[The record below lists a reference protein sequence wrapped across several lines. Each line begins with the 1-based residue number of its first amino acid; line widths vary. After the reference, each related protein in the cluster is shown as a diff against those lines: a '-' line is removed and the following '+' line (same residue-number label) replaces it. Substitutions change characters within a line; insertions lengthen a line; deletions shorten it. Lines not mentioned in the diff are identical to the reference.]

1 MQRGTRMINR
11 SFIREK
17 VVHCGKNFLSPEI
30 YPYSGQQ
37 QQAVGRKRGKK
48 VNVSAPKQKNLND
61 RRAKRYFIQLANSN
75 FGVGDLVVHLTYA
88 PEFLPESEEE
98 AAKIV
103 AKYLRRVA
111 YLRKKRGLPP
121 LKYLLVTQIGRKKDG
136 THRIHHHILMN
147 GGLDRDEVENLW
159 WETKGTKEREP
170 VMYGW
175 ANADRLRP
183 NAKGIA
189 SMAGYMVQDSAGKK
203 HWTQSQNLEKP
214 WHRAPNDRKY
224 TRRQLDKIAKL
235 PQVERILDKGYEI
248 LYFTENVDEF
258 AVRMMQNYQDKQF
271 QSVLDSNLDL
281 ESEEE
286 KKELEEKQES
296 SKDMLEEMKKALEG
310 KVGNVKLSGRLKSHP
325 VCLSSEGELSME
337 MAKTLN
343 AMPGTEGQKLQAQTV
358 LEINPEHPIYQR
370 LMELQTS
377 DTAKLDEYA
386 KLLYDQALLIAG
398 MPVED
403 PVAFSNRICD
413 LM

>member
-136 THRIHHHILMN
+136 THRIHHHVLMN

-159 WETKGTKEREP
+159 WETKGTKDREP
-170 VMYGW
+170 IMYGW

-189 SMAGYMVQDSAGKK
+189 SMAGYMVQDSAGKSTGRNRK
-203 HWTQSQNLEKP
+203 IWKSRGTGHRTTGSTRAASWTRSP
-214 WHRAPNDRKY
+214 SC
-224 TRRQLDKIAKL
+224 RRTARSSCVFGKSSIAAGSWWSARSRSTSK
-235 PQVERILDKGYEI
+235 
-248 LYFTENVDEF
+248 
-258 AVRMMQNYQDKQF
+258 QDGI
-271 QSVLDSNLDL
+271 S
-281 ESEEE
+281 
-286 KKELEEKQES
+286 
-296 SKDMLEEMKKALEG
+296 
-310 KVGNVKLSGRLKSHP
+310 
-325 VCLSSEGELSME
+325 
-337 MAKTLN
+337 T
-343 AMPGTEGQKLQAQTV
+343 
-358 LEINPEHPIYQR
+358 
-370 LMELQTS
+370 
-377 DTAKLDEYA
+377 
-386 KLLYDQALLIAG
+386 
-398 MPVED
+398 
-403 PVAFSNRICD
+403 
-413 LM
+413 

>member
-136 THRIHHHILMN
+136 THRIHHHVLMN

-159 WETKGTKEREP
+159 WETKG
-170 VMYGW
+170 
-175 ANADRLRP
+175 
-183 NAKGIA
+183 
-189 SMAGYMVQDSAGKK
+189 
-203 HWTQSQNLEKP
+203 
-214 WHRAPNDRKY
+214 
-224 TRRQLDKIAKL
+224 
-235 PQVERILDKGYEI
+235 
-248 LYFTENVDEF
+248 
-258 AVRMMQNYQDKQF
+258 
-271 QSVLDSNLDL
+271 
-281 ESEEE
+281 
-286 KKELEEKQES
+286 
-296 SKDMLEEMKKALEG
+296 
-310 KVGNVKLSGRLKSHP
+310 
-325 VCLSSEGELSME
+325 
-337 MAKTLN
+337 KTD
-343 AMPGTEGQKLQAQTV
+343 GQTL
-358 LEINPEHPIYQR
+358 
-370 LMELQTS
+370 
-377 DTAKLDEYA
+377 TA
-386 KLLYDQALLIAG
+386 
-398 MPVED
+398 
-403 PVAFSNRICD
+403 
-413 LM
+413 

>member
-11 SFIREK
+11 SSIREK

>member
-1 MQRGTRMINR
+1 MVRTSFHRKSIRIADNSNR
-11 SFIREK
+11 RW
-17 VVHCGKNFLSPEI
+17 
-30 YPYSGQQ
+30 
-37 QQAVGRKRGKK
+37 KRGKK

-111 YLRKKRGLPP
+111 YLRKKRGVPP

-159 WETKGTKEREP
+159 WETKGTKDREP

-235 PQVERILDKGYEI
+235 PED
-248 LYFTENVDEF
+248 
-258 AVRMMQNYQDKQF
+258 
-271 QSVLDSNLDL
+271 
-281 ESEEE
+281 SEEFVRFW
-286 KKELEEKQES
+286 EKQYRGWELVECEKS
-296 SKDMLEEMKKALEG
+296 FNEQTGWYFYLTMRRAHIKQNG
-310 KVGNVKLSGRLKSHP
+310 GLK
-325 VCLSSEGELSME
+325 
-337 MAKTLN
+337 
-343 AMPGTEGQKLQAQTV
+343 
-358 LEINPEHPIYQR
+358 
-370 LMELQTS
+370 
-377 DTAKLDEYA
+377 
-386 KLLYDQALLIAG
+386 
-398 MPVED
+398 
-403 PVAFSNRICD
+403 
-413 LM
+413 